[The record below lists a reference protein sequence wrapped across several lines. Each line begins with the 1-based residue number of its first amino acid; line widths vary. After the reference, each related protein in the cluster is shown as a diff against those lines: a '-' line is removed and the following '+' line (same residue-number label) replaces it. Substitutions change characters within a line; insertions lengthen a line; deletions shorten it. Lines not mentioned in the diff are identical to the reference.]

1 MASSPSKVFPRQKQ
15 GSVFRSVYPYR
26 IHFLPF
32 YFSFP
37 HLFCFFIGRETPFPA
52 TIPSRSLF
60 MQLLYIELP
69 VLIQAPVHPEDEK
82 LRARLVGFPAFQVQA
97 DDREDALR
105 QLRKNWERS
114 LEDERPPFH
123 RLSLALALSQATAEK
138 VPVSWR
144 EKRTVLEGLTWLI
157 RFPRYET
164 GTAIHFPCLSECF
177 FAIEKAEQEKAIL
190 QEVFKSKRGKKSR
203 PLPKELLAQEK
214 DRLAWLSTNLPVHAI
229 PLKWQRN
236 FWGFQAAGNQKQ
248 AGKEELQRLST
259 CLNDEFPSRLARSWY
274 REEEVQQ
281 LEALLF
287 DTAHR
292 PVVAVGPEQSG
303 RHSLIG
309 EVLFRYLDRKP
320 EAPARRFWQVDPNR
334 LISGM
339 STVGQ
344 WEERL
349 ENILLYLHRPT
360 ENHPQPDVLI
370 LDHPLSLLRL
380 GQSSSSRL
388 SFADVLGA
396 WMEKGLVKVVLTATP
411 AQWNKL
417 RERAPRFA
425 DLFLPFRLRSYN
437 LEESL
442 PMLIQKKRWLEQHYK
457 KTFSVQALQEFI
469 QLYRQ
474 YLQPRPLPGALASM
488 MDAMARTHRSDEL
501 RAPEV
506 QRWFFEQQGVA
517 RAQSFFYE
525 QDRTATY
532 RDLLQQGLKGQ
543 QQAVEALAQV
553 LELIQSRCAPSG
565 RPISTFLFVGPT
577 GVGKTQAAKVL
588 SQVLLGTETPLLRF
602 DMNEYVDASAVERL
616 LGSWNRPEGQLTS
629 RVRFRPFGVLLLDE
643 IEKAHPAVH
652 DLLLQVL
659 DEGRLTDAGG
669 RTTYFHNLVII
680 MTSNLGV
687 DRASRIPTFDKP
699 EAQEQNLLYIR
710 EVERFF
716 RPEFVNRIDEIVVF
730 QPLSP
735 EHILEIAQLQMEELL
750 QRDGFLRRTTL
761 LSISKDALE
770 WVARRGY
777 DAKMGGRAL
786 KRQIERDLTALT
798 AEQLLQIPSDTP
810 VILEVLLRNNALT
823 PVLEPLR
830 FAPALRRTWM
840 PRLNTQR
847 PGRQINELLK
857 RVRGMQSEL
866 SSSELNSGNLL
877 HASEGRAQ
885 WAFFHHKEKLAQLQ
899 EKLEH
904 LLLHTAQLHSLP
916 AMRFGLASFFQED
929 ELVHLRDAQA
939 EDLLDRSVI
948 SQLAE
953 TYRLSNPL
961 WDQQESGLL
970 EAWVDLQ
977 LLEQDQRAVNQQQM
991 DDLFFALRSRSNEID
1006 PTILQW
1012 LQEQYRSLFNALD
1025 LNADWHRGRQAFHL
1039 TGFGLEALLRPEV
1052 GIHLF
1057 YTAHQSPIP
1066 VQVSLESEAQES
1078 SSEII
1083 RLYENR
1089 QVLTDLRSGLSSAV
1103 PLSPAEWKVLLY
1115 AGSQVR
1121 EFKPEQ

>member
-1 MASSPSKVFPRQKQ
+1 
-15 GSVFRSVYPYR
+15 
-26 IHFLPF
+26 
-32 YFSFP
+32 
-37 HLFCFFIGRETPFPA
+37 
-52 TIPSRSLF
+52 
-60 MQLLYIELP
+60 MQLLRIQLP
-69 VLIQAPVHPEDEK
+69 VLIQASSQAGSEE
-82 LRARLVGFPAFQVQA
+82 LQARLVGFSAFQAQA
-97 DDREDALR
+97 SDRKEAMRL
-105 QLRKNWERS
+105 LRKNWERF
-114 LEDERPPFH
+114 LEDERPSFH
-123 RLSLALALSQATAEK
+123 RLSLALALSRATAEK

-144 EKRTVLEGLTWLI
+144 EKKATMTGYTWLI
-157 RFPRYET
+157 RLPRCER
-164 GTAIHFPCLSECF
+164 GEAIHFPYLSESF
-177 FAIEKAEQEKAIL
+177 FVIQEEAQLQAIL
-190 QEVFKSKRGKKSR
+190 QEVFKARRGKKAK
-203 PLPKELLAQEK
+203 PPPAELLVGEK
-214 DRLAWLSTNLPVHAI
+214 DRLAWLNTDLPIHST

-236 FWGFQAAGNQKQ
+236 FWNFQAAGNQKEE
-248 AGKEELQRLST
+248 GKSELQRLGS
-259 CLNDEFPSRLARSWY
+259 CLNDDFPSRLARAWY
-274 REEEVQQ
+274 REEEVHQ

-287 DTAHR
+287 DKAHR
-292 PVVAVGPEQSG
+292 PVVVVGPEQSG

-309 EVLFRYLDRKP
+309 EVLFGYLDRKP
-320 EAPARRFWQVDPNR
+320 EAPVRRFWQVDPNR

-339 STVGQ
+339 SIVGQ

-349 ENILLYLHRPT
+349 ENLLLYLHRPT
-360 ENHPQPDVLI
+360 ENHLQPDVLI

-380 GQSSSSRL
+380 GQSSGSKL

-396 WMEKGLVKVVLTATP
+396 WMEKGLVKVVLIATP

-425 DLFLPFRLRSYN
+425 DLLVPFRLRSHS

-442 PMLIQKKRWLEQHYK
+442 PMLIQKKRWLEEHYQA
-457 KTFSVQALQEFI
+457 TFSVQALQEFI

-474 YLQPRPLPGALASM
+474 YLHPRPLPGALASM
-488 MDAMARTHRSDEL
+488 MEAMARTHRSREL

-506 QRWFFEQQGVA
+506 QQWFFEQQGVA

-532 RDLLQQGLKGQ
+532 QDMLQQGLKGQ
-543 QQAVEALAQV
+543 HQAVEALAQV
-553 LELIQSRCAPSG
+553 LELIQSRCTPSG

-588 SQVLLGTETPLLRF
+588 SQVLLGAETPLLRF
-602 DMNEYVDASAVERL
+602 DMNEYVDASAPERL

-643 IEKAHPAVH
+643 IEKAHKAVH

-669 RTTYFHNLVII
+669 RTTFFHNLVII

-699 EAQEQNLLYIR
+699 EAKEQNLLYIR

-798 AEQLLQIPSDTP
+798 AEQLLHIPSDTP
-810 VILEVLLRNNALT
+810 VILEIQLRDNVLT

-830 FAPALRRTWM
+830 FAAALHHSWL

-847 PGRQINELLK
+847 PGQQIHELLK
-857 RVRGMQSEL
+857 RVRNMLSEL
-866 SSSELNSGNLL
+866 SSSELNSGTLL
-877 HASEGRAQ
+877 QASEGRAQ

-904 LLLHTAQLHSLP
+904 LLLHPAQLHDRP

-929 ELVHLRDAQA
+929 GLVHLRDAQA

-961 WDQQESGLL
+961 WDQQQGGLL
-970 EAWVDLQ
+970 EAWLDLQ
-977 LLEQDQRAVNQQQM
+977 LLEQDHRAVNRQQM
-991 DDLFFALRSRSNEID
+991 DDLFFSLRSRSNEID

-1012 LQEQYRSLFNALD
+1012 LQEQYRLLFKALD
-1025 LNADWHRGRQAFHL
+1025 LNADWHSKRQAFHL

-1057 YTAHQSPIP
+1057 YTAHHSPIP
-1066 VQVSLESEAQES
+1066 VQVSLEQQERAS

-1115 AGSQVR
+1115 AGSQA
-1121 EFKPEQ
+1121 EEESPEQ